1 MLTEVLSDVVGFQDP
16 NVLVGFETADDAG
29 VYLLDDQTALVQTVD
44 FFTPIVDDPYTYGQ
58 IAAANSLSDV
68 YAMGGTPRFALSIVG
83 FPEDQLDP
91 AILKDIIRG
100 GTDKMLEARVAVIGG
115 HSVKDP
121 EIKFGYC
128 VTGIVDPQRVLTNRN
143 AQPGDRLILTKPLGT
158 GIVATAIKYG
168 KCPKSVEI
176 EATRWMLL
184 LNREVRDQFADL
196 PLHSVTDVTGFGLL
210 GHAYEMAL
218 GSGVSLEID
227 SSKVPL
233 IEGLEELAGKGMLP
247 GGIQTNKEFV
257 NTAVSF
263 EGSVSKR
270 LREILFDPQ
279 TSGGLL
285 ISAPPDSSSQLL
297 ESLTAHHIYAREIG
311 SVHPRLREYL
321 RVV

>member
-1 MLTEVLSDVVGFQDP
+1 MLTEVLADVVGFQDP

-29 VYLLDDQTALVQTVD
+29 VYLLDEQTALVQTVD

-83 FPEDQLDP
+83 FPEDQLE
-91 AILKDIIRG
+91 AALLKEIIRG
-100 GTDKMLEARVAVIGG
+100 GTDKMREAKVAVIGG

-128 VTGIVDPQRVLTNRN
+128 VTGVVDPQRVLTNRN
-143 AQPGDRLILTKPLGT
+143 AQPGDRLLLTKPLGT

-168 KCPKSVEI
+168 KCPDSVET

-184 LNREVRDQFADL
+184 LNCEVRDHFADL

-218 GSGVSLEID
+218 GSGVCLEIH
-227 SSKVPL
+227 SQEVPMIAGVEQL
-233 IEGLEELAGKGMLP
+233 ARKGLLP
-247 GGIQTNKEFV
+247 GGIQTNREFV
-257 NTAVSF
+257 DSAVSF
-263 EGSVSKR
+263 QKTVPKR

-285 ISAPPDSSSQLL
+285 ISAPAAVSAQLL
-297 ESLTAHHIYAREIG
+297 ESLAAENIFAREIG
-311 SVHPRLREYL
+311 TVQPRRGEYL